1 MLELRNLEELS
12 LFADT
17 VKDVINYEYEV
28 DGEGGYN
35 VTVADGQIR
44 ECVRLLITLMHDAER
59 DDIDPWD
66 NKPYLLA
73 MRLYD
78 EAYYEMCYGDGKL
91 AAAYAEDDEYDYDDY
106 EDEE

>member
-1 MLELRNLEELS
+1 MLELRNLEELV
-12 LFADT
+12 LFINT
-17 VKDVINYEYEV
+17 VGDIIPYEYKP
-28 DGEGGYN
+28 DGFDGYE
-35 VTVADGQIR
+35 VTVPR
-44 ECVRLLITLMHDAER
+44 EYLKECVELFTELMRQTDK

-91 AAAYAEDDEYDYDDY
+91 AAAYAEDDY
-106 EDEE
+106 EE

>member
-1 MLELRNLEELS
+1 MLELKNLEELV
-12 LFADT
+12 LFINT
-17 VKDVINYEYEV
+17 VGDAIPYEYKP
-28 DGEGGYN
+28 DGFDGYE
-35 VTVADGQIR
+35 VTVPREYIK
-44 ECVRLLITLMHDAER
+44 ECVRILITLMHDAER

-91 AAAYAEDDEYDYDDY
+91 AAAYAEDEYD
-106 EDEE
+106 EE